1 MPTHIK
7 NRGTGAGGAQTNKN
21 GLDFEKLIGLEDE
34 IQILKRNKDHDVII
48 FKQDSLR
55 EFLYTEKAKFHKCMT
70 DYRKSEVKK
79 GHGCKFPD
87 GAVVDLDHRKIFIL
101 EKKFQQCSGSVCEKV
116 QTVPFKIWNY
126 QNMYPDFDIIYIF
139 WFSDWFKENIPAELE
154 FLDLHD
160 VPYFWSEK
168 QKLVDFILGY
178 EL

>member
-21 GLDFEKLIGLEDE
+21 GLNFEKLIGLEDE

-70 DYRKSEVKK
+70 DYRKSEVKN

-116 QTVPFKIWNY
+116 QPYHLRFGIIKICI
-126 QNMYPDFDIIYIF
+126 QILISFIF
-139 WFSDWFKENIPAELE
+139 FGSLIGSRKI
-154 FLDLHD
+154 FLQ
-160 VPYFWSEK
+160 S
-168 QKLVDFILGY
+168 
-178 EL
+178 